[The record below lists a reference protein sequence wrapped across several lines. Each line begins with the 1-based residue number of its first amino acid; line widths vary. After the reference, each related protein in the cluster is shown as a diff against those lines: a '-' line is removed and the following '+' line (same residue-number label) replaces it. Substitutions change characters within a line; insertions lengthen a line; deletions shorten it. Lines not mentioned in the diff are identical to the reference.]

1 MRRQARP
8 HDRQTRWPMRLRVAA
23 LTLALAAV
31 VGATGAGVQH
41 LLEPTALPVRTL
53 RLGGELTHTRSEHV
67 RAIARAHAAGGFLA
81 LDVDAMRSEIN
92 ALPWVREVA
101 VRRIWPDVVAVEL
114 REHQALARWGEAALV
129 SEEGHVF
136 APADSEWP
144 QGLPVLAGP
153 LDSAPGVAQRYRE
166 LHQMLAPL
174 GLGVAALRMSE
185 RRALELRLDNGLVV
199 LLGRDDP
206 QVRLERFV
214 RVYPTALAGRADGIA
229 QVDLRYTNGFAVAW
243 KKPNPTA

>member
-1 MRRQARP
+1 VRRQARP
-8 HDRQTRWPMRLRVAA
+8 CDQQTRGSARLRVAG
-23 LTLALAAV
+23 LMLALVAV
-31 VGATGAGVQH
+31 IGAVGLGVQH
-41 LLEPTALPVRTL
+41 LLEPSALPVRTL
-53 RLGGELTHTRSEHV
+53 RLGGELTHTRGEHV
-67 RAIARAHAAGGFLA
+67 SAIAQAHAAGGFLA

-114 REHQALARWGEAALV
+114 REHHALARWGEAALV

-136 APADSEWP
+136 APADSDWP

-153 LDSAPGVAQRYRE
+153 QDSAPGVAQRHRE
-166 LHQMLAPL
+166 LRQILAPL

-185 RRALELRLDNGLVV
+185 RRALELHLDNGLVV

-206 QVRLERFV
+206 QARLERFV